1 MRTLAEVLAMSDQN
15 LQETII
21 QLAAAAL
28 GKKLG
33 RLRPDAPMFSSQDG
47 FDSIALMEF
56 ILRLEDA
63 FGIEIPDEDLDPDI
77 FYSVETVAAYVLA
90 RLESRG

>member
-1 MRTLAEVLAMSDQN
+1 MTSKEE
-15 LQETII
+15 LQGTIL
-21 QLAAAAL
+21 QLASATL

-33 RLRPDAPMFSSQDG
+33 RIRPDAPMFSSRDG

-56 ILRLEDA
+56 VLRLEEA
-63 FGIEIPDEDLDPDI
+63 FSMKIPDEDLDPEI
-77 FYSVETVAAYVLA
+77 FHSLETVAAYVQA

>member
-1 MRTLAEVLAMSDQN
+1 MTSKEE
-15 LQETII
+15 LQGTIL
-21 QLAAAAL
+21 QLASATL

-33 RLRPDAPMFSSQDG
+33 RIRPDAPMFSSRDG

-56 ILRLEDA
+56 VLRLEEA
-63 FGIEIPDEDLDPDI
+63 FGMKIPDEDLDPEI
-77 FYSVETVAAYVLA
+77 FYSLETVAAYVQA